1 MPSSAL
7 GTRVRIRRN
16 VPEIG
21 NIILR
26 ADEGIGPYK
35 GGAFIHQIPIC
46 CAAGKTDTINILYL
60 VSHILYLTSPLS
72 CRGDFFAPALAARRF
87 DCFIF
92 WDVVEFFHGDS
103 LSSLP
108 AGASPVNVCWRRPSP
123 ITKERQ

>member
-1 MPSSAL
+1 MPRKL
-7 GTRVRIRRN
+7 TRAFH
-16 VPEIG
+16 
-21 NIILR
+21 ILYLISR
-26 ADEGIGPYK
+26 
-35 GGAFIHQIPIC
+35 
-46 CAAGKTDTINILYL
+46 ILYL
-60 VSHILYLTSPLS
+60 VSYISYLPSP
-72 CRGDFFAPALAARRF
+72 CRGDFFAPDLAARRF